1 MTKLRCDR
9 RNFLK
14 GALATGS
21 ALTAFGGLGR
31 HSQLAHAAQR
41 EESDTYYVFCYFGGG
56 WDILLG
62 LDPRDPV
69 QFGSA
74 NMRQT
79 RIQAGYE
86 FLPGN
91 RNVIRTPFGTDY
103 GPYIG
108 RLQNYADQMAVV
120 RGMSMET
127 VSHGVGRNRFLT
139 GRQPMGNMAEG
150 SSGAT
155 WLAAEWGHKEIIPN
169 LALNVPTFNVDQP
182 TYATG
187 FAANQVGDLL
197 NSLEP
202 AGGDIEMAQR
212 SILDRF
218 LNRQSQCEYAK
229 GSPTLQ
235 TAELSRQSAREIASG
250 SLARRF
256 DFSADT
262 PEMEALRDRFRING
276 NNMGMGGGRARGAL
290 AAQAITG
297 GVSRVVSMSVTG
309 GLDTHGGAA
318 WIGSQG
324 PRQQEGFNVIADLA
338 DELASKEYKETGE
351 TWLDHTVIVAFS
363 EFSRTPLL
371 NGNMGR
377 DHHITNACM
386 LLGGG
391 LKPGVYGRASDVGL
405 RPQPMNLKTGE
416 IDYENGVVPKP
427 DHIYQTL
434 FYHAGF
440 QRDDAELGVGPIE
453 AMFKS

>member
-1 MTKLRCDR
+1 MTKLECNR

-14 GALATGS
+14 GVLGVGS
-21 ALTAFGGLGR
+21 GIAAFGGMGR
-31 HSQLAHAAQR
+31 TGQLAQAAQR
-41 EESDTYYVFCYFGGG
+41 AESDTYYVFCYFGGG

-62 LDPRDPV
+62 MDPRDPV
-69 QFGSA
+69 QFGSS

-86 FLPGN
+86 YLPGN
-91 RNVIRTPFGTDY
+91 RNLIRSEFGTEF

-108 RLQNYADQMAVV
+108 RLQNYSDRMAVV

-127 VSHGVGRNRFLT
+127 VSHGVGRNRFIT
-139 GRQPMGNMAEG
+139 GRQPMGNMAAG

-155 WLAAEWGHKEIIPN
+155 WLASEWGHKEIIPN
-169 LALNVPTFNVDQP
+169 LALNLASFNVDQP

-187 FAANQVGDLL
+187 FAANQVSDLL
-197 NSLEP
+197 SSLEP
-202 AGGDIEMAQR
+202 AGGDIPEIQR
-212 SILDRF
+212 DLLDRF
-218 LNRQSQCEYAK
+218 LDRQASCDAAK
-229 GSPTLQ
+229 LSPTLQ
-235 TAELSRQSAREIASG
+235 TAEVARKSAREIASG
-250 SLARRF
+250 SLAQRF

-262 PEMEALRDRFRING
+262 PQMEALRDRFRLSG
-276 NNMGMGGGRARGAL
+276 GGGGMGGRERGAL

-297 GVSRVVSMSVTG
+297 GVSRAVSMSVTG
-309 GLDTHGGAA
+309 GLDTHNGAS
-318 WIGSQG
+318 WIGNQG

-338 DELASKEYKETGE
+338 EELDSKEYKETGE

-371 NGNMGR
+371 NGSMGR

-391 LKPGVYGRASDVGL
+391 LKAGVYGKSSDVGL
-405 RPQPMNLKTGE
+405 RPQPMNLQTGE
-416 IDYENGVVPKP
+416 VDYENGVVPKP

-440 QRDDAELGVGPIE
+440 ERDDADLGVGPIN
-453 AMFKS
+453 AMFKT

>member
-1 MTKLRCDR
+1 MTKLECNR
-9 RNFLK
+9 RNFLR
-14 GALATGS
+14 GALGAGS
-21 ALTAFGGLGR
+21 ALAAFGGGFGR
-31 HSQLAHAAQR
+31 EAQLAHAAQR

-69 QFGSA
+69 QFGSS

-86 FLPGN
+86 YLPGN
-91 RNVIRTPFGTDY
+91 RNLIRSGFGTEF

-108 RLQNYADQMAVV
+108 RLQNYADRMAVV

-127 VSHGVGRNRFLT
+127 VSHGVGRNRFIT
-139 GRQPMGNMAEG
+139 GRQPMGNMAAG

-169 LALNVPTFNVDQP
+169 LALNVASFNVDQP

-197 NSLEP
+197 SSLEP
-202 AGGDIEMAQR
+202 SGGDLVEDQR
-212 SILDRF
+212 LLLNRFLDR
-218 LNRQSQCEYAK
+218 QSACDAAK
-229 GSPTLQ
+229 LSPTLQ
-235 TAELSRQSAREIASG
+235 TAEIARKSAREIASG
-250 SLARRF
+250 ALARKF
-256 DFSADT
+256 DFSAET
-262 PEMEALRDRFRING
+262 PEMEALRDRFRLNG
-276 NNMGMGGGRARGAL
+276 GMMGGGRARGAL
-290 AAQAITG
+290 AAQALTG

-318 WIGSQG
+318 WIGNQG

-338 DELASKEYKETGE
+338 DELSAKEYKDTGDN
-351 TWLDHTVIVAFS
+351 WLDHTVIVAFS

-386 LLGGG
+386 MLGGG
-391 LKPGVYGRASDVGL
+391 LKPGVYGKASDVGL

-416 IDYENGVVPKP
+416 VDYENGVVPKP

-440 QRDDAELGVGPIE
+440 QRDDAELGVGPID
-453 AMFKS
+453 AMFDT